1 MIDNRY
7 FEDMSRFRN
16 AWVNCVSIMTD
27 IDNKNYLEEIY
38 DKHFKI
44 GKTTIY
50 NSVNGQTTTRNTV
63 DLLQDIFKKYVIVE
77 NGCLFLKHEI
87 FTAPAVGSFDILKK
101 LRAYYKGNMKKA
113 KGAGKSMD
121 VGFYS
126 LMQQNT
132 KEALN
137 TYYGIMI
144 NILSKY
150 YNYDVAGSVTIRG
163 RSTVSM
169 NGITIEY
176 IFGKYR
182 PYNVSIHLHFI
193 NEVINKDI
201 DWSYWETWF
210 EGIKEPSMDEL
221 LDKLLMD
228 HNDGT
233 YYGISI
239 LRKKLNK
246 LDRMQKIMVYYTG
259 SFKNAMELPKIKEL
273 ILKIMETQN
282 NEYDLAEKLMNG
294 EKVLKDNGKEYQV
307 KDVLYLDP
315 MHGPEKLKPYFDEL
329 DRYFKEIMYGYYWYE
344 GDINE
349 YGERLDSTEF
359 IFKTILR
366 DRIIITDTDSL
377 IIYLDADMQLLKAI
391 PGFKEVT
398 NRFNKEML
406 DYVAVSFIINAI
418 STIVQEGLV
427 RYTKMANINPKFG
440 KEINY
445 KQEYFFTTLQT
456 TKGAKNYLGL
466 IGIQEGVLL
475 PTKEVDLK
483 GLSLKKSNFNPTIS
497 AKAKE
502 LVLEMIVK
510 KENPDLRKILKQ
522 IDQDREDLLKMYRS
536 EDNIKMF
543 TISKFKKGYDNLHD
557 YEKGGDRF
565 KAIEVYNALYPEKEK
580 ITIPGSFLIA
590 SIDFKDRDEELMD
603 EWRDQWEKLTT
614 YNLYRL
620 VTKCKCAFRA
630 QIRSLYDIN
639 KKDDITEENC
649 ESQELFRLMIEIDEI
664 EQYQHLKE
672 YLDSIKKYYRTL
684 KRNNKDYDKNI
695 FSIVDK
701 VKLEQPR
708 LEDITKIALPLDS
721 ETVDDF
727 ITEFLAT
734 KDTVV
739 YENLISVIT
748 EGLGLVTIRNS
759 SGRATL
765 SNVISYF

>member
-1 MIDNRY
+1 MINNRY
-7 FEDMSRFRN
+7 FEDMNRFRD

-27 IDNKNYLEEIY
+27 IENKNYLFEVY
-38 DKHFKI
+38 DKNFKSD
-44 GKTTIY
+44 KATIY
-50 NSVNGQTTTRNTV
+50 NSVNGKTTTIKTT
-63 DLLQDIFKKYVIVE
+63 DLLQDISKNYVIVE

-113 KGAGKSMD
+113 KGSGNSMD

-169 NGITIEY
+169 NGLTIEY

-193 NEVINKDI
+193 NEVISKDI
-201 DWSYWETWF
+201 DWQYWENWF
-210 EGIKEPSMDEL
+210 EGIKEPTIDEL

-233 YYGISI
+233 YYGIII
-239 LRKKLNK
+239 LRKKLQK
-246 LDRMQKIMVYYTG
+246 LNRIQKIMVYYTG
-259 SFKNAMELPKIKEL
+259 SFKNAIQLPKIKEL

-282 NEYDLAEKLMNG
+282 TDYDLAEKLMNG
-294 EKVLKDNGKEYQV
+294 EKILKDNGKEYQV

-315 MHGPEKLKPYFDEL
+315 MNGPENLKPYFNEL
-329 DRYFKEIMYGYYWYE
+329 DKYFKEIMYGYYWYE

-359 IFKTILR
+359 IFKTIQR

-377 IIYLDADMQLLKAI
+377 IIYLDADMQILKGI
-391 PGFKEVT
+391 PGFKKVT

-406 DYVAVSFIINAI
+406 DYVTGSFIINAI

-427 RYTKMANINPKFG
+427 RYTKMANINPKYG

-510 KENPDLRKILKQ
+510 KENPDLRKILQQ
-522 IDQDREDLLKMYRS
+522 IDKDRQELLEMYKS

-565 KAIEVYNALYPEKEK
+565 KAIEVYNTLYPDKEPIK
-580 ITIPGSFLIA
+580 IPGSFLIA
-590 SIDFKDRDEELMD
+590 SIDFKDREEELYD
-603 EWRDQWEKLTT
+603 DWREQFDKLTL
-614 YNLYRL
+614 YNLNRL
-620 VTKCKCAFRA
+620 VVKCQCAFRA
-630 QIRSLYDIN
+630 QIRNLFDIN

-649 ESQELFRLMIEIDEI
+649 TSKELYGLMLDIDERNDYN
-664 EQYQHLKE
+664 ELQL
-672 YLDSIKKYYRTL
+672 YLDGIKKYYRAL
-684 KRNNKDYDKNI
+684 KRNNKEYDKDVLR
-695 FSIVDK
+695 IVEK
-701 VKLEQPR
+701 VKLEQPK